1 MSAFEWLVSAHRQK
15 VSKLNKELDKV
26 QRHRTLQRAGRKRSG
41 APVAALV
48 GYTNAGKSA
57 LLNAITGASIVS
69 QDRLF
74 CTLDPTM
81 RSTRLPVRTTP
92 QSRPLPSVFR
102 CKAQAEI
109 LAVGVVADRRLWTR
123 AQTPELSRA
132 QDSSADGR

>member
-1 MSAFEWLVSAHRQK
+1 MSAFEWFVSGHRQK

-57 LLNAITGASIVS
+57 LLNALTGASIVS

-92 QSRPLPSVFR
+92 Q
-102 CKAQAEI
+102 
-109 LAVGVVADRRLWTR
+109 
-123 AQTPELSRA
+123 QTPTLSLSL
-132 QDSSADGR
+132 QSSG

>member
-1 MSAFEWLVSAHRQK
+1 MNGSCLPAHRQK

-26 QRHRTLQRAGRKRSG
+26 QRHRSLQRAGRKRSG

-57 LLNAITGASIVS
+57 LLNALTGASIVS

-81 RSTRLPVRTTP
+81 RSTRLPVRTPP
-92 QSRPLPSVFR
+92 QSRPLPSV
-102 CKAQAEI
+102 C
-109 LAVGVVADRRLWTR
+109 VAKPRLRFFWWVLLLI
-123 AQTPELSRA
+123 ADSRHVRKHP
-132 QDSSADGR
+132 SSETSSSDGR

>member
-1 MSAFEWLVSAHRQK
+1 M
-15 VSKLNKELDKV
+15 SKLNKELDKV

-81 RSTRLPVRTTP
+81 RSTRLPVRRPP
-92 QSRPLPSVFR
+92 QSRPLPSVFAAKLR
-102 CKAQAEI
+102 LRFFRWVLLPI
-109 LAVGVVADRRLWTR
+109 ADSGHVRKHPSS
-123 AQTPELSRA
+123 QTP
-132 QDSSADGR
+132 SADGR